1 MRNIFLQK
9 SYTKRDE
16 EASLR
21 TFYKKSKLSISL
33 DEQSEMEYS
42 VFYCICPPKYIKT
55 KVLTRVF
62 VFLGPICRPSAPR
75 PPKFYRYSFKE

>member
-33 DEQSEMEYS
+33 DEQSEMLYS
-42 VFYCICPPKYIKT
+42 VFYCMST
-55 KVLTRVF
+55 K
-62 VFLGPICRPSAPR
+62 I
-75 PPKFYRYSFKE
+75 Y